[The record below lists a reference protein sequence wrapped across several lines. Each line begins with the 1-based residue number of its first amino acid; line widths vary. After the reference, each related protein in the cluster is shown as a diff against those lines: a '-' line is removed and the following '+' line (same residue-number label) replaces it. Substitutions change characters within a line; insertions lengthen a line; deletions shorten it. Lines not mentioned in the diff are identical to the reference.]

1 MFHKYQKS
9 RSQVKEEKQKERKAF
24 DDEVDSINERL
35 NQIAHNN
42 YIDPGMTDEFSSLPI
57 LESTKKSLEKSKFTK
72 MSPIQKQTLLYT
84 LCGRDIIGAA
94 ETGSGKTLAFCIPI
108 VESLKKAKFSK
119 MSGIGA
125 IIISPTRDL
134 AAQTFDVLK
143 KLIKDTDIS
152 AGLITGGMDFEMEQE
167 GLSRL
172 NIIICTMGRLKE
184 HMETTSTFNADHLQI
199 LVLDEADKLM
209 NKEFIRDLKH
219 VIADL
224 PDTRQTMLFTATATK
239 AIKDISKLSL
249 SNPARVNLT
258 EERSTVMPESL
269 IQFYAIVNLSEK
281 WNTLFSFLKMH
292 LNDKII
298 VFMETVKMVRFAYEA
313 FKHLRPGLPI
323 LHLTGKQN
331 SNLRFDVIREFK
343 SQKRCAIFTTD
354 VAARGL
360 DFPDITWVVQMDC
373 PSSTDTY
380 IHRAGRTARFH
391 KMGKSIVFL
400 TPSEK
405 MMVEKLAKLNIELKG
420 AQIIGDNLVDIRPR
434 LVDICARFSDVK
446 HLAMKAVTTYIRSV
460 KHHEDGEVFV
470 VQNILD
476 ELEDFSKSFGLLSV
490 PVRKQTKKVIE
501 EKSDNENE
509 SSDDGEEDDEEEK
522 SDDFFEVVDDEDDK
536 ESKEIAESS
545 GPKPTTMEF
554 RSPDEPIPQEEYE
567 AWRNRL
573 KNLLSGEKKPKSE
586 KKTKE
591 QHRKEREEKRMA
603 KEEREEEEEEEEK
616 KEKTLE
622 EAAAEALLDDLD

>member
-1 MFHKYQKS
+1 MFKKYQKS
-9 RSQVKEEKQKERKAF
+9 RSQVREEKMKERKAF
-24 DDEVDSINERL
+24 DQEVDAINERL

-42 YIDPGMTDEFSSLPI
+42 FIDPGLTDEFASLPI
-57 LESTKKSLEKSKFTK
+57 LESTKEALAKNKFTK

-84 LCGRDIIGAA
+84 LCGRDIVGAA

-119 MSGIGA
+119 LSGIGA

-134 AAQTFDVLK
+134 AAQTFEVLK

-167 GLSRL
+167 GLTRL

-184 HMETTSTFNADHLQI
+184 HMETTATFNADHLQI

-219 VIADL
+219 VITDL
-224 PDTRQTMLFTATATK
+224 PETRQTMLFTATATK

-258 EERSTVMPESL
+258 EERSSVMPEGL
-269 IQFYAIVNLSEK
+269 MQFYAMVNLSEK

-313 FKHLRPGLPI
+313 FRHLRPGIPI

-343 SQKRCAIFTTD
+343 DQKRCAIFTTD

-391 KMGKSIVFL
+391 KIGKSIVFL
-400 TPSEK
+400 SPSEK
-405 MMVEKLAKLNIELKG
+405 AMIEKLTKLGIELKG
-420 AQIIGDNLVDIRPR
+420 VQIIGDNLIDVRPR
-434 LVDICARFSDVK
+434 LVDICAKFSDVK
-446 HLAMKAVTTYIRSV
+446 HLAMKAVTTYLRSV

-470 VQNILD
+470 LQRIID
-476 ELEDFSKSFGLLSV
+476 EIEDFSKSFGLLSV
-490 PVRKQTKKVIE
+490 PVRKNTKKQE
-501 EKSDNENE
+501 AKDESD
-509 SSDDGEEDDEEEK
+509 SEEDASDEQD
-522 SDDFFEVVDDEDDK
+522 SDDFFEIVEDDENEVEK
-536 ESKEIAESS
+536 AVVEAS

-554 RSPDEPIPQEEYE
+554 LNADEPIPQSEYN
-567 AWRNRL
+567 AWRERL
-573 KNLLSGEKKPKSE
+573 KNVLASERKPKSE

-591 QHRKEREEKRMA
+591 QRQKEREEKRAA
-603 KEEREEEEEEEEK
+603 KLAEEEEEAEEEEK
-616 KEKTLE
+616 KEQTLE
-622 EAAAEALLDDLD
+622 EAAAAALFDDLD